1 MCCHRRHPAVG
12 ENMRMA
18 PRWSMS
24 TTWSG
29 EGRAIA
35 HRDTPDDANPKSPMH
50 KPAPPRIWL
59 AHDLLPCA
67 ADRSRSWLHRERLAV
82 AHQRPQAAR
91 DAEDGGSGRGHRCER
106 LASGGEARQR
116 RVPLVG
122 RGRPVRWGAPR
133 PGRQLRPLQAAA
145 CACGW
150 PETAAQWAAVL
161 VACARPLR
169 QRTGR
174 RCGRPAAVAWAALTR
189 HRAGSCVVRGRP
201 FGALH
206 GSTSPPTGWRAGR
219 AGGRTR

>member
-1 MCCHRRHPAVG
+1 MWQDMADLLEAVVCCHRRHPAVG

-122 RGRPVRWGAPR
+122 RGRPVRWVRRGQGGSCGRSRPR
-133 PGRQLRPLQAAA
+133 HVRVVGRRRRRSGRQCWWRAQDLCGSALGGAAA
-145 CACGW
+145 AL
-150 PETAAQWAAVL
+150 PPSL
-161 VACARPLR
+161 
-169 QRTGR
+169 
-174 RCGRPAAVAWAALTR
+174 GRP
-189 HRAGSCVVRGRP
+189 
-201 FGALH
+201 
-206 GSTSPPTGWRAGR
+206 
-219 AGGRTR
+219 

>member
-1 MCCHRRHPAVG
+1 VCCHRRHPAVG

-122 RGRPVRWGAPR
+122 RGRPVRWVRRGQGGSCGRSRPR
-133 PGRQLRPLQAAA
+133 HVRVVGRRRRRSGRQCWWRAQDLCGSALGGAAA
-145 CACGW
+145 AL
-150 PETAAQWAAVL
+150 PPSL
-161 VACARPLR
+161 
-169 QRTGR
+169 
-174 RCGRPAAVAWAALTR
+174 GRP
-189 HRAGSCVVRGRP
+189 
-201 FGALH
+201 
-206 GSTSPPTGWRAGR
+206 
-219 AGGRTR
+219 